1 MCRIQKIRNRFF
13 KHVFLGVVVTCLS
26 AACTAKPAQLLST
39 ADVPQIKTVAV
50 LPFSNNSITRS
61 VHTKGLAR
69 TLTDRIVEN
78 LAGSLEI
85 TLIDRE
91 AIEKVLN
98 ELSLSSQG
106 MTEGEGRLTLGKLLG
121 ANYLIMGE
129 YSEIVENLRL
139 DARIVEVQSGRVV
152 GSDSAQGRVSE
163 RRHLETTFSKKVSSR
178 LLSKV
183 GLTQKAGASNVV
195 DYLKM
200 GMQFEKKQQFEKALT
215 QYKKALSIDPKN
227 EQAHTRLQAVLLLA
241 IE

>member
-1 MCRIQKIRNRFF
+1 MWTRKKRAF
-13 KHVFLGVVVTCLS
+13 KSLVLGLTVLFLTVSCAAKS
-26 AACTAKPAQLLST
+26 AQMPPPS
-39 ADVPQIKTVAV
+39 DVPQVKTVAV
-50 LPFSNNSITRS
+50 LPFSNNSITHS
-61 VHTKGLAR
+61 VHTKGLER

-78 LAGSLEI
+78 LTGSLEI

-139 DARIVEVQSGRVV
+139 DARIVEVQSGRII
-152 GSDSAQGRVSE
+152 GSDSAQGRVAE

-178 LLSKV
+178 LLEKV
-183 GLTQKAGASNVV
+183 GVTRKTGAFGVL

-200 GMQFEKKQQFEKALT
+200 GMQFEEKQQFEKALD

-227 EQAHTRLQAVLLLA
+227 KQANARLQAVLLMA

>member
-1 MCRIQKIRNRFF
+1 MWTTKRSLF
-13 KHVFLGVVVTCLS
+13 KRVLLS
-26 AACTAKPAQLLST
+26 LAVISMTAACTAKPLR
-39 ADVPQIKTVAV
+39 VPSVSDAPQVKTVAV
-50 LPFSNNSITRS
+50 LPFSNNSITHS
-61 VHTKGLAR
+61 VHTKGLER

-78 LAGSLEI
+78 LATSLEI

-106 MTEGEGRLTLGKLLG
+106 MTEGEGRLNLGKLLG
-121 ANYLIMGE
+121 ANYLILGE

-139 DARIVEVQSGRVV
+139 DARIVEVQSGRVI
-152 GSDSAQGRVSE
+152 GSDSAQGRVTE

-178 LLSKV
+178 LLSKIGV
-183 GLTQKAGASNVV
+183 TRKTGVFGALH
-195 DYLKM
+195 YLKM
-200 GMQFEKKQQFEKALT
+200 GIQFEEKQQFEKALD

-227 EQAHTRLQAVLLLA
+227 QRAHARLQAVLLMA